1 MYKYKLTEDSPSP
14 ENFQQER
21 IDAFSILEDK
31 LQEIKKLLRQGK
43 LATIKYYRVNP
54 QSYNVVKGTDLIGEY
69 LKDIE
74 TLLKEEE

>member
-31 LQEIKKLLRQGK
+31 LQEIKK
-43 LATIKYYRVNP
+43 
-54 QSYNVVKGTDLIGEY
+54 
-69 LKDIE
+69 
-74 TLLKEEE
+74 